1 VAAHNKQRFFFK
13 CILQHALSD
22 IKQTNGQKHMTQLK
36 KNARIAGLFYLLM
49 AVTGPFV
56 LIYVPG
62 KLFVTGDAAATVAN
76 IFANQSLFRAY
87 IVVGLFSEMFF
98 ILTVLALYRLLKEVN
113 CQLAKLMVILVLVEA
128 PLAFL
133 GVANQIA
140 TLSFVQG
147 SNLLAVFDKP
157 QRDALATLL
166 INIDRQGIP
175 ISELFWGLWLLP
187 LAWLVYRS
195 GFLPRFLGVWLFLN
209 GIAYVTISFIGML
222 LPEHVQIANT
232 VSFPLLLGEVAF
244 LLWLLIVG
252 AKQNPLSKTAPDL
265 G

>member
-1 VAAHNKQRFFFK
+1 
-13 CILQHALSD
+13 
-22 IKQTNGQKHMTQLK
+22 MTQLQ
-36 KNARIAGLFYLLM
+36 KNARIAGFFYLLM

-62 KLFVTGDAAATVAN
+62 KLFVTGDAAATAAN
-76 IFANQSLFRAY
+76 ILANQFLFRAY
-87 IVVGLFSEMFF
+87 IVVGLFSELFF
-98 ILTVLALYRLLKEVN
+98 ISTVLALYRLLKEVDR
-113 CQLAKLMVILVLVEA
+113 QLATLMVILVLVQA

-140 TLSFVQG
+140 TLSFVRG
-147 SNLLAVFDKP
+147 SDLLAVFDKP

-166 INIDRQGIP
+166 INIDSQGLP
-175 ISELFWGLWLLP
+175 VSELFWGLWLLP
-187 LAWLVYRS
+187 LAILVHRS

-209 GIAYVTISFIGML
+209 GIAYVATSFTHLL
-222 LPEHVQIANT
+222 LPEQVQIVT
-232 VSFPLLLGEVAF
+232 TITFPILLGEVVF

-252 AKQNPLSKTAPDL
+252 AKQKPLSKTVPGL